1 MAIVHD
7 FGRAWKD
14 YLVVSSSFM
23 TANDHEGLISDS
35 RETLDNMANQWF
47 AREKPEC
54 LV

>member
-23 TANDHEGLISDS
+23 TANDHEGLISDT
-35 RETLDNMANQWF
+35 RQTLDNMTN
-47 AREKPEC
+47 
-54 LV
+54 